1 MRQLDDSKPSR
12 EFLMSVFSALL
23 VLTSWMMFIWICD
36 PDGFRAA
43 FARRP
48 PPIPRD
54 PKR

>member
-1 MRQLDDSKPSR
+1 
-12 EFLMSVFSALL
+12 MSVFLALF
-23 VLTSWMMFIWICD
+23 VLTAWIMVIWIFD

-54 PKR
+54 ENR